1 MHPSALL
8 SMNPKFHSQA
18 GQGQDKCFAPL
29 TCLAMELFRFHTK
42 REKVV
47 IKFLSKGKSMQNT
60 NYDNRQHSFEQWLR
74 HETPVRMDKQVS
86 LEKDKNAYKVLEVH
100 WMWEAFCA
108 GFRMA
113 TPPDLMTQWREA
125 YEEFRKENKNHTQML
140 KNHHFEIINTY
151 APDYFDILKNLA
163 ESDDVIVIKDVLN
176 GKMMWYF
183 EKWSEEEIFSSFET
197 WLKGREDSSKPYDY
211 TRIGSSYRSIQIQ
224 ALFEAYTQGRQDCE
238 LDNQNIEN

>member
-1 MHPSALL
+1 
-8 SMNPKFHSQA
+8 
-18 GQGQDKCFAPL
+18 
-29 TCLAMELFRFHTK
+29 
-42 REKVV
+42 
-47 IKFLSKGKSMQNT
+47 MQNT

-74 HETPVRMDKQVS
+74 HETPVCMDKQVS

-125 YEEFRKENKNHTQML
+125 YEEFKKENKNHTQML

-183 EKWSEEEIFSSFET
+183 EKWSEEEIFSTFET

-238 LDNQNIEN
+238 LENQNIEN